1 MAIETM
7 GPQKFETLEIWDLR
21 AMKLLDKGN
30 VVHMSSG
37 INDRV
42 SQQQLD
48 HLSLCWLQGQDE
60 GPGPHG
66 QQGPPLLRVLVQV
79 SLLGKNETEQN
90 LSVCAVKYGAIFV
103 CSSCHQRLETT

>member
-1 MAIETM
+1 MYV
-7 GPQKFETLEIWDLR
+7 QCLQLNHQNKHNKVDF
-21 AMKLLDKGN
+21 LDKHGE
-30 VVHMSSG
+30 
-37 INDRV
+37 DRV

-66 QQGPPLLRVLVQV
+66 RQGPPLLRVLVQV
-79 SLLGKNETEQN
+79 SLLGKNATEQN